1 MDAGQ
6 LEMGVDTVAVSAA
19 SEGSSDLR
27 SDMRVVRA
35 SGGSLTF
42 MLEDRCLLG
51 VGGDWGY

>member
-1 MDAGQ
+1 MDAGP
-6 LEMGVDTVAVSAA
+6 LAMGVDTVTVSAA

-51 VGGDWGY
+51 VSGDWGY